1 MKGSLL
7 VAIVMVL
14 VGCRSTGPFSKS
26 DVKGAQKVA
35 GLTFTDQ
42 EIETLQGNLRRNLTS
57 YLELREHPLDNAI
70 APALWFEPRPAG
82 FVMPAGGDKIALQL
96 PSSVERPA
104 DGAFA
109 YMTVAELAALLR
121 QGDTTSLELTEY
133 FLARLRKYD
142 PELKA
147 VVTLTEERARER
159 AGKADREIAA
169 GRWRGPLHGIPYGT
183 KDLLAVPGYRT
194 TWGAGPYRDQV
205 IDRTAGV
212 ISKLDEAGAVL
223 LAKLVS
229 GELANGDRWFG
240 GRTMTPWDSTTGAS
254 GSSAGPGSATA
265 AGLVPFAIGTETW
278 GSIISPSTRNGLT
291 GLRPTYGLVSR
302 YGTMT
307 LSWSLDKIGP
317 MCRNALDCALV
328 FQAIRGV
335 DVNDPST
342 VAAPLV
348 VGGDRDWSQL
358 RIGYLKAAF
367 DRDTTATGLN
377 AMKAVDLFREMG
389 ARVDSAALPG
399 PVRWGGVIGTII
411 RAESGAVFDEL
422 LQTNQDDSLF
432 WQSRASRANSL
443 RQSRFIPASEYIQA
457 NRHRSLLLVSMD
469 SLMQEF
475 DFLIAPSGAAGS
487 VTNLTGHPALT
498 VMSGFR
504 PVTDN
509 PEGRLPTGVSLI
521 GRLYD
526 EGLLL
531 DAAIEYQRRT
541 KFHLEHPP
549 NFR

>member
-14 VGCRSTGPFSKS
+14 VGCRSTAPFSKG

-35 GLTFTDQ
+35 GLAFTDD
-42 EIETLQGNLRRNLTS
+42 EIETLQSNLRRNLTS

-70 APALWFEPRPAG
+70 APVLWFEPRPAG
-82 FVMPAGGDKIALQL
+82 FQMPAGGDEVALQL
-96 PSSVERPA
+96 PISVKRPA
-104 DGAFA
+104 DGEFA

-133 FLARLRKYD
+133 FLARLRKFD
-142 PELKA
+142 PQLKA

-169 GRWRGPLHGIPYGT
+169 GMWRGPLHGIPYGT
-183 KDLLAVPGYRT
+183 KDLLAVPGYPT

-212 ISKLDEAGAVL
+212 ISRLDEAGAVL

-278 GSIISPSTRNGLT
+278 GSIISPSSRNGLT

-328 FQAIRGV
+328 FDAIRGV
-335 DVNDPST
+335 DANDPST
-342 VAAPLV
+342 IAAPLV
-348 VGGDRDWSQL
+348 VGGQRDWSEL
-358 RIGYLKAAF
+358 RVGYLKAAF
-367 DRDTTATGLN
+367 DSDTTATGRN
-377 AMKAVDLFREMG
+377 AMEAVELFREMG

-399 PVRWGGVIGTII
+399 PLSWGGVIGTVI

-432 WQSRASRANSL
+432 WQTGGSRANSL

-457 NRHRSLLLVSMD
+457 NRHRSLLLVRMD

-475 DFLIAPSGAAGS
+475 DFLIAPSGADGS
-487 VTNLTGHPALT
+487 VTNLTGHPAIT

-504 PVTDN
+504 PMTDD
-509 PEGRLPTGVSLI
+509 PDGKLPTGVSFI